1 MLYGSSTVKP
11 PRPRNLLIVP
21 RFTLFPT
28 TDWDPRLALPMNRLW
43 HPAVMLCA
51 KICACLPTWAGAGE
65 RKFTSLDSRNLT
77 DTSQPLQMTK
87 GFPTNRESGEKC
99 PSIAIDDGPREPS
112 RGDES
117 SVSQNVSP
125 ARSNCWKI

>member
-1 MLYGSSTVKP
+1 
-11 PRPRNLLIVP
+11 
-21 RFTLFPT
+21 
-28 TDWDPRLALPMNRLW
+28 
-43 HPAVMLCA
+43 MLCA

-117 SVSQNVSP
+117 SVAQSVSP
-125 ARSNCWKI
+125 ARSNCWKISIFPVSIKLTTQVSCICGPAPSLASEIQ